1 MDVLLLGPLDVVDG
15 RGESVTVPGARPRA
29 VLALLA
35 LHGSEL
41 VTADMLLE
49 EIWGDAVI
57 SNRDSALHS
66 TVNRL
71 RQAVGSDLILTEPG
85 GYRLEIPSTN
95 TDVSRFKMH
104 LRRGRQMQTLGHVG
118 QACESFRHALSQWR
132 GPALT
137 DLRKFEF
144 AEQAARHLEEER
156 LQAVES
162 LMDAMLSDGAHVQV
176 ASELAG
182 LVEEFPYRERLWELL
197 MLSLYRSGRQTEA
210 LDAFKRIRSRLG
222 EELGIDPWPA
232 LVDLEERILLH
243 DPALSDFVPAKAELP
258 LEVEYLDFRPGE
270 VIVEQGSAASAIYW
284 IEEGQVEVLK
294 PGRGS
299 PTSVATLGPGQ
310 YFGELDAIL
319 GTARSSTVRALVT
332 TTVSVYDVNSFR
344 ARMVF
349 NETWPPRA
357 LEPADEIREQIS
369 RGHYIQAYDIAAV
382 HIEHGD
388 ADPQIRYLA
397 VLALARSGAT
407 TQARRRY
414 DQYGLSTIDPSTLT
428 VQLASDIAVLS
439 ARLDKDHALR
449 ELGQREA
456 WAKRSA
462 QGYERVFNET
472 EDSYHGVNAAT
483 MWLLAGERER
493 ADVLAKTALTEMSS
507 DDDYWATAT
516 EAEAALIVGDLERA
530 RDALSR
536 ASGAA
541 EGRLSQ
547 RATTLKQLKLVCRL
561 NNIDQSI
568 LDPIRNP
575 AVIHFAGHRILPS
588 SDDGAGGHERDIKQ
602 EMTRLMDSIDAGV
615 GFGSLAA
622 GADII
627 AAETLLERGAELNVV
642 LPFKQD
648 EFLRTSVAPAGTDW
662 VGRYEQCM
670 ARATTVEMATS
681 GEYLGDPVLFDF
693 CAQVAMGEAL
703 IRADHLETDA
713 HQLAVWDGGD
723 PRGSAGTAVDVARWE
738 ATGAPST
745 VITVPAATQ
754 QEEPAPHAEQRHI
767 RAIVVAEV
775 AGYSNLTDAQLR
787 VFHETVSDE
796 LARRIN
802 PFRDRL
808 LSGRTWGNGIRLVF
822 GDVAV
827 AAECALE
834 LMESA
839 QSVDT
844 TRPELSELRGLRIA
858 AHAAPVFEGSD
869 PIFGSDLVYG
879 VGLTEAAVIEPRT
892 PAGEIY
898 TTRAFAALAVLSESQ
913 SFECQY
919 VGTMPTARRFGHMP
933 LYVLRRRLL
942 QGGCERDVRPTL

>member
-1 MDVLLLGPLDVVDG
+1 
-15 RGESVTVPGARPRA
+15 
-29 VLALLA
+29 
-35 LHGSEL
+35 
-41 VTADMLLE
+41 
-49 EIWGDAVI
+49 
-57 SNRDSALHS
+57 
-66 TVNRL
+66 
-71 RQAVGSDLILTEPG
+71 
-85 GYRLEIPSTN
+85 
-95 TDVSRFKMH
+95 
-104 LRRGRQMQTLGHVG
+104 MQTLGHAG

-243 DPALSDFVPAKAELP
+243 DPALSDFLPAKAELP
-258 LEVEYLDFRPGE
+258 LDVEYLDFRPGE

-299 PTSVATLGPGQ
+299 PASVATLGPGQ
-310 YFGELDAIL
+310 YFGELDVIL
-319 GTARSSTVRALVT
+319 GTARSSTVRALVP

-349 NETWPPRA
+349 NETWPPPA
-357 LEPADEIREQIS
+357 LEPADEIRDQIS
-369 RGHYIQAYDIAAV
+369 RGHYIQAYDIAAG

-388 ADPQIRYLA
+388 TDPRIRYLA

-414 DQYGLSTIDPSTLT
+414 DQYGLSTLDPSTLT

-439 ARLDKDHALR
+439 ARLDKDQALR
-449 ELGQREA
+449 GLGQREA

-462 QGYERVFNET
+462 QGYERAFNET
-472 EDSYHGVNAAT
+472 GDSYHGVNTAT

-493 ADVLAKTALTEMSS
+493 AEVLAKTALTDMGSG
-507 DDDYWATAT
+507 DGYWAAAT

-536 ASGAA
+536 ASGAE

-561 NNIDQSI
+561 NDIDQSI

-575 AVIHFAGHRILPS
+575 SVVHYAGHRILPS
-588 SDDGAGGHERDIKQ
+588 GDDDGAGGGHEGNIKQ
-602 EMTRLMDSIDAGV
+602 EMARLMDSIDAGV

-642 LPFKQD
+642 LPFNQD
-648 EFLRTSVAPAGTDW
+648 EFVRTSVAPAGSDW
-662 VGRYEQCM
+662 VSRYERCI
-670 ARATTVEMATS
+670 ARATTMEMATS

-713 HQLAVWDGGD
+713 HQIAVWDGGG

-738 ATGAPST
+738 STGAPST
-745 VITVPAATQ
+745 VITVQAATQ
-754 QEEPAPHAEQRHI
+754 QEDPALHTEQRHI

-808 LSGRTWGNGIRLVF
+808 LSGRTWGNGVRLIF
-822 GDVAV
+822 EDVAV

-839 QSVDT
+839 QAIDT
-844 TRPELSELRGLRIA
+844 TRPELIELRGLRIA

-898 TTRAFAALAVLSESQ
+898 ATRAFAALAVLSESQ

-919 VGTMPTARRFGHMP
+919 VGTTPTARRFGHMP
-933 LYVLRRRLL
+933 LYVLRRRLPSGWL
-942 QGGCERDVRPTL
+942 